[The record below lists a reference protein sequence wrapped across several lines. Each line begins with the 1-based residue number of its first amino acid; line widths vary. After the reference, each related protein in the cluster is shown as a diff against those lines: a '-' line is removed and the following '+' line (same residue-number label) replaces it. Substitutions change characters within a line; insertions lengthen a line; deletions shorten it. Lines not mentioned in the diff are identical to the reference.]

1 VPLAGRDAFARL
13 GGMAD
18 YGHDLLFGAF
28 VPPVAEQS
36 ETVVTLARIADASG
50 LDLFTVQDH
59 PYQPRFLDTWTL
71 LSYLAA
77 RTQRV
82 HLVPNVANLPLRQPA
97 VLGRSAA
104 SLDVLSDGR
113 VELGIGAGAFWDAI
127 EAMGGPRRSPGE
139 AVRALEEA
147 IAVIRAVWGPG
158 RTPRIDGEHYRLAG
172 AKPGPVPVHPIG
184 IWVGA
189 YGPRML
195 ALTGRLGDGW
205 LPSQGYAPPERLT
218 EMNARI
224 DEAADA
230 AGRLPASVRRLY
242 NLEGGFGAGGGF
254 LQGTVDDW
262 VEQLATLALEHGTS
276 GFVLTAD
283 AGSARAMQRF
293 AEEVAP
299 AVRIAV
305 EHERGT
311 AAPHP
316 APAPPA
322 PTQPEEGDAVP
333 VRTAHP
339 PDQLGVEPTPDDGR
353 RLSTERVWDE
363 SARPAGPA
371 RAGRATYTDRGRRDG
386 QALVQIHDHLRGE
399 LAQLRDLV
407 EQVVH
412 GNRDIGEVRSLIST
426 MTMRQNSWTLGTYCE
441 TYCRIVTVHH
451 TIEDQ
456 RMFPSLRAADP
467 GLGPVVDRLE
477 EEHHAIAAVLERV
490 DAALVGLV
498 GRPEDLDEVQ
508 AAVDLLSD
516 TLLSHLSYEEREL
529 VEPLAR
535 LDLGLV

>member
-1 VPLAGRDAFARL
+1 
-13 GGMAD
+13 MAD
-18 YGHDLLFGAF
+18 YGRDLLFGAF

-82 HLVPNVANLPLRQPA
+82 HLVPNVANLPLRHPA
-97 VLGRSAA
+97 ILGQSAA
-104 SLDVLSDGR
+104 SLDILSDGR

-127 EAMGGPRRSPGE
+127 EAMGGPRRPPGE
-139 AVRALEEA
+139 AVQALDEA
-147 IAVIRAVWGPG
+147 IAVIRAVWGTG

-172 AKPGPVPVHPIG
+172 AKAGPAPVHPIG

-189 YGPRML
+189 YRPRML
-195 ALTGRLGDGW
+195 ALTGRLADGW
-205 LPSQGYAPPERLT
+205 LPSQGYAPPERLP

-224 DEAADA
+224 DEAAEA
-230 AGRLPASVRRLY
+230 AGRSPASVRRLY
-242 NLEGGFGAGGGF
+242 NLEGGFGTGSGF

-262 VEQLATLALEHGTS
+262 VEQLAGLALEHGTS

-299 AVRIAV
+299 AVRVVV
-305 EHERGT
+305 EQERSA
-311 AAPHP
+311 AAPPP

-322 PTQPEEGDAVP
+322 PTQPEEQPVAVTVTP
-333 VRTAHP
+333 AGSE
-339 PDQLGVEPTPDDGR
+339 QLGVEPTPDDGQ
-353 RLSTERVWDE
+353 RLSAERVWDE
-363 SARPAGPA
+363 SARPTGPA
-371 RAGRATYTDRGRRDG
+371 RAGGATYTDRGRRDG

-467 GLGPVVDRLE
+467 VLGPVVDRLE
-477 EEHHAIAAVLERV
+477 EEHHAIAGVLERV
-490 DAALVGLV
+490 DAAMVGLV

-535 LDLGLV
+535 LGLGLV

>member
-1 VPLAGRDAFARL
+1 
-13 GGMAD
+13 MAD

-97 VLGRSAA
+97 VLGQSAA

-127 EAMGGPRRSPGE
+127 VAMGGPRRSPGE

-147 IAVIRAVWGPG
+147 IAVIRAVWAPG
-158 RTPRIDGEHYRLAG
+158 RAPRIDGEHYRLAG

-205 LPSQGYAPPERLT
+205 LPSQGYTPPDRLPD
-218 EMNARI
+218 MNARI
-224 DEAADA
+224 DEAAAA
-230 AGRLPASVRRLY
+230 AGRAPASVRRLY
-242 NLEGGFGAGGGF
+242 NLEGSFGTGSGF

-262 VEQLATLALEHGTS
+262 VEQLATLALEQGTS
-276 GFVLTAD
+276 GFVLATD

-293 AEEVAP
+293 AEDVAP

-305 EHERGT
+305 EQERRA

-316 APAPPA
+316 TAAPPA
-322 PTQPEEGDAVP
+322 PTQPEEERDTVTVP
-333 VRTAHP
+333 SAPSTPAP
-339 PDQLGVEPTPDDGR
+339 PAAAGWSERLDVEPTPDDGR
-353 RLSTERVWDE
+353 RLSTEQVWDE
-363 SARPAGPA
+363 SARPTGPA
-371 RAGRATYTDRGRRDG
+371 RAAGTTYTDSGRRDG

-407 EQVVH
+407 EQVGH

-456 RMFPSLRAADP
+456 RMFPNLRAADP

-490 DAALVGLV
+490 DAAMVGLV
-498 GRPEDLDEVQ
+498 GRPGDLGEVQ